1 MSAWSPQ
8 AAEKRTCREV
18 QVESDETLRR
28 IGSMSALA
36 SSAEGHRSNRPVE
49 SKRRVRASCAQHK
62 VATGNLE
69 HGLRPFPWRMRLRGS
84 PAHATSSISPPDAVN
99 YNSRRISL
107 QLHRGRRDGT
117 PGSAAASP
125 KFERHAD
132 EQVRG
137 LGVST
142 GTDGWRWSPQPED
155 APCRVLW
162 S

>member
-8 AAEKRTCREV
+8 AAEKWTCREV
-18 QVESDETLRR
+18 RVESDETLRR
-28 IGSMSALA
+28 IGSMSAWPPVRKGIKAIGL
-36 SSAEGHRSNRPVE
+36 SSPNAI
-49 SKRRVRASCAQHK
+49 RASCTQHK

-69 HGLRPFPWRMRLRGS
+69 HGLRPLPWRMRLRVS
-84 PAHATSSISPPDAVN
+84 PAHATSSVSPPDAVN
-99 YNSRRISL
+99 YNSKRISL

-132 EQVRG
+132 EQMRG

-142 GTDGWRWSPQPED
+142 GTDGGGGLSPRTQH
-155 APCRVLW
+155 
-162 S
+162 